1 MGASGELL
9 HHLIRQVRRRWL
21 LARGLTVAAVGL
33 AVLVVVIVGSA
44 LVAVHFQFHPMVV
57 TVARAVAITGILLT
71 GGAILW
77 WSVRRAPAEQRMA
90 RFIEEKSGGLNDRLV
105 TAIEVIG
112 AGAVS
117 VPSPVI
123 GERLVADAARACSDI
138 RPDAVVPR
146 RALALRG
153 LAAALPPLVLALAL
167 SFSEWPLRSGAIKLY
182 APWFDRVMPSLSIIV
197 QPGDVTVPRGLDQMI
212 TASLQGFDAETA
224 TVFFKTAGQPSWREE
239 AMERTPDGHFRFL
252 FFNLQETVQ
261 YYVAARS
268 IRSASFTIHVRD
280 LPLVSRLTLVY
291 TYPGYTR
298 LPSKTVEDGGDIVAL
313 RGTVVTVIAHLTG
326 SAQSAR
332 IRLGDGQVIPMT
344 PSGADRFSGQ
354 ITIQKNSS
362 YRIELTPTTGESYP
376 GSSEYSITAL
386 EDDPPLVVLEKP
398 GRDLKVTNL
407 QEVFTEARAEDDTGI
422 GKLDLYYSVNGGP
435 EQRVTLYQAAGDAPR
450 TITGSHTF
458 FLEEFQLQPGDVIS
472 YYARAEDNNRAT
484 GPGVATT
491 DIYFLEV
498 RPFDRRFRQAQ
509 QAPGMQG
516 GEQDAGAF
524 SQRQKEIIAA
534 TWRVVREKDRWSPAE
549 FAENINAVELA
560 QTKLRSDVQTLIER
574 IRRRL
579 GDALDEQAE
588 FKTLVENLEA
598 ATEAMAPA
606 ADQLRARK
614 AREALPHEQKAYQH
628 LLRADAVFREIQVA
642 FGNAGDGGES
652 RAQDLADLFELEL
665 DKMKN
670 QYETVQRDRGEQ
682 RNRELDET
690 IRRLRELAER
700 QQRLAEQQMRQGMP
714 SSSSGGGGSQSQQQ
728 LAEELRS
735 LARQLE
741 RLSREQNDPRLND
754 ISRQLSQAAR
764 EMDQARASGNPTEAA
779 ARALR
784 ALEHLE
790 AARRRLQGA
799 SRDRL
804 EQEISRLR
812 QQAAELQRKQEEI
825 VRDVDQLAR
834 RGQAAGDSSSAERRQ
849 ALQERKSLLAEQVQ
863 RLGQDIEQAARSV
876 ARESPATAEKLRDA
890 GGVIRRE
897 RLPEQ
902 IEQSSRLLRN
912 EWYDYARERERQIQR
927 GLDQVAQNLEAAG
940 RQFGQQRAAQNLEQ
954 ALDRTKR
961 LGDSLEALERR
972 LREQRGA
979 SGQSPAQQQA
989 RSQNPTQAQ
998 GPMRESAP
1006 NAQNQAQGQPQ
1017 ESVAGQQSGER
1028 GQPGQRTAAQPSS
1041 SSDPQGGRRRADA
1054 LTNPIGRTGL
1064 PDDSSADAT
1073 SPVRPRSGSS
1083 GRDAEPLRQL
1093 HRELRERVGDAEE
1106 IRRLL
1111 GRDPA
1116 LATDLDQVIARLR
1129 QLDEG
1134 KLFDDPRQLDLLKS
1148 AVIDPLRR
1156 IEFELS
1162 RKLQEKLGQ
1171 NALRLGDDLSVPE
1184 TYRSL
1189 VEDYYKRLSR
1199 RPRQ

>member
-1 MGASGELL
+1 MGGSGELL
-9 HHLIRQVRRRWL
+9 HLLIRRVRRRWL

-33 AVLVVVIVGSA
+33 AALVIVIVGSV
-44 LVAVHFQFHPMVV
+44 LVAVHFQFHPTVV

-77 WSVRRAPAEQRMA
+77 WCVRRAPTQQRIA
-90 RFIEEKSGGLNDRLV
+90 RFIEERSGGLEDRLV
-105 TAIEVIG
+105 TAVEVIG
-112 AGAVS
+112 ARAVS
-117 VPSPVI
+117 VPSPII

-146 RALALRG
+146 HTLALRG
-153 LAAALPPLVLALAL
+153 LAAALPPLVLALVL
-167 SFSEWPLRSGAIKLY
+167 GLSEWPLRSGAIKLY
-182 APWFDRVMPSLSIIV
+182 APWLGEVMPSLSIVV
-197 QPGDVTVPRGLDQMI
+197 QPGDVTVPRGLDQVI

-261 YYVAARS
+261 YYVSARS
-268 IRSASFTIHVRD
+268 IRSPSFTIDVRD

-313 RGTVVTVIAHLTG
+313 RGTVVTVIAQLTG

-344 PSGADRFSGQ
+344 PSGTDRFSGQ

-362 YRIELTPTTGESYP
+362 YRIELALTTGESYP

-386 EDDPPLVVLEKP
+386 DDDPPLVVLEKP

-407 QEVFTEARAEDDTGI
+407 QEVFTEVRAEDDTGI
-422 GKLDLYYSVNGGP
+422 GKLELYYSVNGGP

-549 FAENINAVELA
+549 LTENMNAVELA
-560 QTKLRSDVQTLIER
+560 QRKLRSDVQTLIER

-579 GDALDEQAE
+579 GDALDEQE
-588 FKTLVENLEA
+588 DFKTLVENLEA
-598 ATEAMAPA
+598 ATDAMAPA
-606 ADQLRARK
+606 ADQLRDRK
-614 AREALPHEQKAYQH
+614 AREALPFEQKAYQH

-714 SSSSGGGGSQSQQQ
+714 SSSSGGGGSPQH
-728 LAEELRS
+728 LADELRS

-764 EMDQARASGNPTEAA
+764 EMDQARASGTPAEAA
-779 ARALR
+779 ARAWR

-790 AARRRLQGA
+790 AARRQLQGA
-799 SRDRL
+799 SRGRL

-834 RGQAAGDSSSAERRQ
+834 RGQVAGDPSSAERRQ
-849 ALQERKSLLAEQVQ
+849 ALEERKSLLAEQVE

-902 IEQSSRLLRN
+902 IEQSTRLLRN

-940 RQFGQQRAAQNLEQ
+940 RRFGQQRAAQSLEE

-989 RSQNPTQAQ
+989 RSENQTQGQ
-998 GPMRESAP
+998 RPMRETTSAAP
-1006 NAQNQAQGQPQ
+1006 NPAQGQPQ
-1017 ESVAGQQSGER
+1017 ESVQRSGER
-1028 GQPGQRTAAQPSS
+1028 GQPGQRAAAQAGS
-1041 SSDPQGGRRRADA
+1041 SSDRQGGRRTADA
-1054 LTNPIGRTGL
+1054 LSNPIGRTG
-1064 PDDSSADAT
+1064 PADDSSADAT
-1073 SPVRPRSGSS
+1073 SPGRPRSGSL
-1083 GRDAEPLRQL
+1083 GREAEPLRQL
-1093 HRELRERVGDAEE
+1093 DRELRERLGDAED

-1116 LATDLDQVIARLR
+1116 LASDLDQVIARLR

-1134 KLFDDPRQLDLLKS
+1134 ELFHDPRQLDLLKS

-1162 RKLQEKLGQ
+1162 RRLQEKLGQ

-1184 TYRSL
+1184 IYRSL

-1199 RPRQ
+1199 RSRQ